1 MYSSYE
7 DLVNIYLVW
16 LEVEDGKTIQPF
28 MIKYDNE
35 KKEGAIVNILG
46 RIQGTIKEKNN

>member
-16 LEVEDGKTIQPF
+16 FEVDDGKTIQPF
-28 MIKYDNE
+28 VIKYDETKN
-35 KKEGAIVNILG
+35 EGAIVNILG
-46 RIQGTIKEKNN
+46 RTQGIIRKK